1 MKRDP
6 NFGAA
11 GKKGYMAGRYSR
23 KAQNLTKAQL
33 GKAGAKAAAKRTV
46 DIGQTRREEGK
57 TLGPGGK
64 PLTGTVR
71 MGNGNVAV
79 YKNGK
84 RVINQAAKK
93 AKPVMTRKDS
103 GSGPSKPTPPT
114 KPDKK
119 RDTVNTRKARDTAMA
134 NRPRGNV
141 TAKAARPAMSGTVSS
156 AIAAAKNKPVA
167 KPVKNQPGIAD
178 DIRRAIAGI
187 RIPRGSGGVTQWSK
201 PPKKK

>member
-1 MKRDP
+1 MARDP

-11 GKKGYMAGRYSR
+11 GKKGYMGGRYSR

-46 DIGQTRREEGK
+46 NISQTRREDGK

-84 RVINQAAKK
+84 RVISQAVKK
-93 AKPVMTRKDS
+93 VKPSAPISVSSRGDE
-103 GSGPSKPTPPT
+103 KPAPP

-119 RDTVNTRKARDTAMA
+119 RDLVHTRKARDTAMA
-134 NRPRGNV
+134 NRPRQ
-141 TAKAARPAMSGTVSS
+141 TAASSSS
-156 AIAAAKNKPVA
+156 AAAAPKSSGATGTYTRSYGRSSRGQMTVA
-167 KPVKNQPGIAD
+167 AYLSSQTQRAREK
-178 DIRRAIAGI
+178 RRAS
-187 RIPRGSGGVTQWSK
+187 RMT
-201 PPKKK
+201 KKK